1 MSGRFSRIRMN
12 LRDSEPATLLV
23 RGARLLDPRAALDG
37 VHDLL
42 VRDGEI
48 AEVSAPGALS
58 APAGCEQVEG
68 EGLTVL
74 PGFVDPHVH
83 LRTPGREDEED
94 LESGTRAAAA
104 GGFCAILAMPN
115 TDPVVDAAPVLRAL
129 QERAAEEAV
138 VPVGFLAAITKRQ
151 AGTELTEMAELAQE
165 GAAGFSDD
173 GFPVADAHRMRQAL
187 QYQRLA
193 GSVLALHEE
202 DPALSG
208 HGVMHE
214 GAVSTMLGLAGI
226 PSISES
232 IAIERDAQLA
242 RYEGG
247 RIHILHLS
255 AAESVEAV
263 ERARA
268 AGVQITAEV
277 SPHHLVLTD
286 DAVRSLD
293 PRFKMNPPLRSER
306 DREAL
311 LAGLRSG
318 AIDCVATDHA
328 PHSREE
334 KEAPFEEAPMGV
346 TGLETA
352 FPVLYTDLVVP
363 GVLGLDLLVER
374 LTAGGGPYGLR
385 APTLAIGAP
394 ADLCLV
400 DLGSSWTV
408 GEHGYESRSENSCF
422 AGRELRG
429 RILMTVAQGT
439 VAYRDRSFS
448 IRLADEPGR
457 DRLAAREGA

>member
-1 MSGRFSRIRMN
+1 VSGQFPRVRMAA
-12 LRDSEPATLLV
+12 REAEPATLLI
-23 RGARLLDPRAALDG
+23 RGARLLDPRAGIDTP
-37 VHDLL
+37 HDLV

-48 AEVSAPGALS
+48 AEITAPGAAA
-58 APAGCEQVEG
+58 APAGCELVEAA
-68 EGLTVL
+68 GLCVF

-104 GGFCAILAMPN
+104 GGFCAVLAMPN
-115 TDPVVDAAPVLRAL
+115 TEPVVDAAPVLRSL
-129 QERAAEEAV
+129 QERAATEAV
-138 VPVGFLAAITKRQ
+138 VPVGFLAAITKGQ
-151 AGTELTEMAELAQE
+151 DGAELTEMAELASE

-173 GFPVADAHRMRQAL
+173 GVPVGDAHRMRQAL

-193 GSVLALHEE
+193 GLVLALHEE
-202 DPALSG
+202 DPSLSG

-214 GAVSTMLGLAGI
+214 GVVSTTLGLAGI
-226 PSISES
+226 PSASES
-232 IAIERDAQLA
+232 IAIARDAELA

-277 SPHHLVLTD
+277 TPHHLVLTD

-293 PRFKMNPPLRSER
+293 PRFKMNPPLRSGR

-311 LAGLRSG
+311 IAGLRAG
-318 AIDCVATDHA
+318 TIDCVATDHA

-352 FPVLYTDLVVP
+352 FCVLYTDLVLP
-363 GVLGLDLLVER
+363 GVLGLEVLIGR
-374 LTAGGGPYGLR
+374 MTAGGGPYGLR
-385 APTLAIGAP
+385 PPTLARGAR

-400 DLGSSWTV
+400 DLESTWTV
-408 GEHGYESRSENSCF
+408 GEAGYESRSENSCF
-422 AGRELRG
+422 GGRELRG
-429 RILMTVAQGT
+429 RVLMTVARGA
-439 VAYRDRSFS
+439 VAYRERGFS
-448 IRLADEPGR
+448 IRLAEDP
-457 DRLAAREGA
+457 DSRLPARERA